1 MEVNITKKKVKKI
14 KDDYKKLFLPFLLFF
29 GVLFGITIVPN
40 FLSNHR
46 QFTFQPMINTHEGI
60 NIDYFPLVN
69 NNNEKRDNQINQIND
84 NNDDIKVK
92 QNNDNIVGN
101 DNEKEKENDNNN
113 NNDNNNKVVDNEEGN
128 NNNNNNSHKQ
138 GRNFRNFSFLIFVM
152 IIILIFILIVEK
164 NNSQKFMRKYDGDQ
178 YLFNEDGYQNI

>member
-1 MEVNITKKKVKKI
+1 MEVSITKKKVKKI

-69 NNNEKRDNQINQIND
+69 NNNDKRDNQINQINN
-84 NNDDIKVK
+84 NNDDIKVEK
-92 QNNDNIVGN
+92 KNDNIVGN

-113 NNDNNNKVVDNEEGN
+113 NNDNNNKVVDNEEG

>member
-29 GVLFGITIVPN
+29 AVLFGITIVPN

-46 QFTFQPMINTHEGI
+46 QYTFQPMINTHEGI

-69 NNNEKRDNQINQIND
+69 NNNNIRDNQIND
-84 NNDDIKVK
+84 NNEENKV
-92 QNNDNIVGN
+92 VLN
-101 DNEKEKENDNNN
+101 DNEKKNENNENNE
-113 NNDNNNKVVDNEEGN
+113 NDNNNKVVENEEGN
-128 NNNNNNSHKQ
+128 NNNNNISHRQ
-138 GRNFRNFSFLIFVM
+138 GSSFRNFSFLLFVM
-152 IIILIFILIVEK
+152 LIILIFILIVEK
-164 NNSQKFMRKYDGDQ
+164 NNSRKFMRKYEGDE

>member
-29 GVLFGITIVPN
+29 AVLFGITIVPN

-46 QFTFQPMINTHEGI
+46 QYTFQPMINTHEGI

-69 NNNEKRDNQINQIND
+69 NNNIRDNQVND
-84 NNDDIKVK
+84 NTEENKV
-92 QNNDNIVGN
+92 VLN
-101 DNEKEKENDNNN
+101 DNEKENENNENNN
-113 NNDNNNKVVDNEEGN
+113 NENDNNNKVVENKEGN
-128 NNNNNNSHKQ
+128 NNNNNISHRQ
-138 GRNFRNFSFLIFVM
+138 GSSFRNFSFLLFVM
-152 IIILIFILIVEK
+152 LIILIFILIVEK
-164 NNSQKFMRKYDGDQ
+164 NNSRKFMRKYEGDE